1 MKFSTWPRDTIA
13 LRFAVTT
20 GLAIGVSVAFMG
32 LFFLFG
38 GIWAQPEIE
47 STGLYEV
54 VAAIVHIADAVPPE
68 LRRTIAVT
76 SSTDRLHVDWY
87 GVDTPTVTALR
98 SNPGSKIRHP
108 LLGESYWTIK
118 TFMPDDPVSAISGIN
133 EERAKYPH
141 SYFLAVQ
148 LNDESWLVFAAFNRT
163 WGVSRR
169 TRQIM
174 FGLLCL
180 LSTGI
185 VSTLAARQL
194 ASPVR
199 KLAEAVR
206 TFGLNPQ
213 TLAIAE
219 TGPREIRQV
228 VQTFNAMQAQIH
240 KFVAYRTTM
249 LAAISHDLRTPL
261 TRMRLRGEFIEDE
274 EQQEKLFHDVDEM
287 QAMVDGALAFFR
299 DNAANETPTTFD
311 LPGVLN
317 TIANDYADQNIDIRY
332 IGPAHAICW
341 GRPFAL
347 KRVFTNLVE
356 NAIKYATPPE
366 IELSCENETVVV
378 EISDCGP
385 GLPPDALDRV
395 FDPYYRLDKS
405 RNPASGG
412 FGLGLTA
419 AQAIVQEHGGYIVL
433 ANRPEGG
440 LKVRVTL
447 PRKKKSPGADRP
459 DRPPIA

>member
-1 MKFSTWPRDTIA
+1 MKPPIWPRDTIA
-13 LRFAVTT
+13 LRFALTT
-20 GLAIGVSVAFMG
+20 GLAIGVAAAFMG
-32 LFFLFG
+32 LFFIFG
-38 GIWAQPEIE
+38 GTWAQPGADSSGQPE
-47 STGLYEV
+47 LA
-54 VAAIVHIADAVPPE
+54 AAIVHITDAVPPE
-68 LRRTIAVT
+68 VRRTVAVKI
-76 SSTDRLHVDWY
+76 SSDKFHVDWY
-87 GVDTPTVTALR
+87 GADTPTVTALR
-98 SNPGSKIRHP
+98 SIPGPKTPPP
-108 LLGESYWTIK
+108 LLSKFLGGSYRTMRI
-118 TFMPDDPVSAISGIN
+118 FMPDDPVSAISGFD
-133 EERAKYPH
+133 EERARYPH
-141 SYFLAVQ
+141 SYFFAVE
-148 LNDESWLVFAAFNRT
+148 LTDKSWLVFTVFSRI
-163 WGVSRR
+163 WGVNRQ
-169 TRQIM
+169 TRQII

-180 LSTGI
+180 LSTAI

-194 ASPVR
+194 ASPVK

-206 TFGLNPQ
+206 IFGLNPQ
-213 TLAIAE
+213 STAIAE

-228 VQTFNAMQAQIH
+228 IETFNAMQAQIH

-287 QAMVDGALAFFR
+287 QAMIDGALAFFR

-317 TIANDYADQNIDIRY
+317 TIANDYADQDIDIRY
-332 IGPAHAICW
+332 IGPAHTICW

-347 KRVFTNLVE
+347 KRAFTNLVE

-366 IELSCENETVVV
+366 IELSCENETVAV
-378 EISDCGP
+378 EIRDRGP
-385 GLPPDALDRV
+385 GIPPNALDRV

-419 AQAIVQEHGGYIVL
+419 AQAIVRDHGGDILLV
-433 ANRPEGG
+433 NRPEGG

-447 PRKKKSPGADRP
+447 PKTKKSSGADRP
-459 DRPPIA
+459 D